1 MNTPTG
7 GPWQA
12 RSEYEPWLIIG
23 NVDGE
28 IHADGTTSYTYK
40 SICEICDD
48 DGDARD
54 NEANRRLIIAAPDL
68 LAACI
73 AVAKAKTDAENYARG
88 GVMAQML
95 IDPKVLRAMADASFA
110 KLNAAIRKATGQ

>member
-7 GPWQA
+7 GPWQS

-54 NEANRRLIIAAPDL
+54 NEANRRLIIAAPEL
-68 LAACI
+68 L
-73 AVAKAKTDAENYARG
+73 KAITALAEHCH
-88 GVMAQML
+88 
-95 IDPKVLRAMADASFA
+95 D
-110 KLNAAIRKATGQ
+110 

>member
-7 GPWQA
+7 GPWQS

-54 NEANRRLIIAAPDL
+54 NDANRRLIIAAPDL
-68 LAACI
+68 LKAA
-73 AVAKAKTDAENYARG
+73 ERSLRG
-88 GVMAQML
+88 WQNVVELGL
-95 IDPKVLRAMADASFA
+95 IPQQHCETANILADELLAT
-110 KLNAAIRKATGQ
+110 IRKATGQ